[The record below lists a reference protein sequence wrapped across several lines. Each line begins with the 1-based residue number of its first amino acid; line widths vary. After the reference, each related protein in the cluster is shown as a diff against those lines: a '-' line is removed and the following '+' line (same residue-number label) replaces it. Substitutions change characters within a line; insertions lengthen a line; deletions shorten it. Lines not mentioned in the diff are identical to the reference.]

1 MQIQNQIVQTALC
14 SLRQSLGLADI
25 DRKLPQ
31 LHDAR
36 AQKGNESSPAMIVI
50 PLIVVQP
57 PLVSSNQPNLFEVFY
72 VLYIGFLRGVTAAS
86 KC

>member
-1 MQIQNQIVQTALC
+1 MCV
-14 SLRQSLGLADI
+14 REFADI

-36 AQKGNESSPAMIVI
+36 VQKGNESSPAMIVI

-57 PLVSSNQPNLFEVFY
+57 PLLTKYKVFEE
-72 VLYIGFLRGVTAAS
+72 LCTLSTRSPLSGHSRGS
-86 KC
+86 

>member
-1 MQIQNQIVQTALC
+1 MC
-14 SLRQSLGLADI
+14 LREFADI

-57 PLVSSNQPNLFEVFY
+57 PLPNSLKNY
-72 VLYIGFLRGVTAAS
+72 VLYTLGGASGHSRRHRLWILEVTAS
-86 KC
+86 K